1 MVLAMTKPQ
10 IYVQLRIGVFLIFSL
25 TVLASQL
32 SGCLGQT
39 AQPTPFE
46 MVAEGRLPAANAA
59 INVTVNEQDAWDDF
73 NSKLFNGTKPID
85 VNRYFVVVSVLDP
98 GDATISV
105 DRATIEGDVFK
116 VYFKV
121 RKGDP
126 YSGHLPYVS
135 IVKVD
140 RRDIASPAVLVVH
153 EPAGER

>member
-1 MVLAMTKPQ
+1 MKDGVASMYLQVRTRGIVASIWVLA
-10 IYVQLRIGVFLIFSL
+10 LLI
-25 TVLASQL
+25 AA
-32 SGCLGQT
+32 GCLGQT

-46 MVAEGRLPAANAA
+46 MVAEGRFPAANAA

-73 NSKLFNGTKPID
+73 NSNLFNGTKPID
-85 VNRYFVVVSVLDP
+85 INRYFVVVSVLDP
-98 GDATISV
+98 GEATISV
-105 DRATIEGDVFK
+105 DRATIEGDVFR

-121 RKGDP
+121 REGDP

-135 IVKVD
+135 LVKLD